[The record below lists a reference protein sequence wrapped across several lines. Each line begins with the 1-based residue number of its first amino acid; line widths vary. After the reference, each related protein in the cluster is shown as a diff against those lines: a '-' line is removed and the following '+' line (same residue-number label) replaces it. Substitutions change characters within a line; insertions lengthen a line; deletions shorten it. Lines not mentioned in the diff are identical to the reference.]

1 VTRTLIWDGLEN
13 VRDLAGRRPAL
24 SADREEEHAS
34 VRGYLLAARTQAA
47 SLDRLRARLR
57 A

>member
-47 SLDRLRARLR
+47 ALDRLRARLR